1 MRKEDSCCSRHESGS
16 KVTDTSL
23 PELNLVLRRRH
34 SADGPGITT
43 SAGYNPPLKLRTARE
58 NVFPEFIKVCTEDSF
73 RGLQC
78 HQPHRRWAEKEQRA
92 CTSGTDDSR
101 GGRLQQAK
109 VRKGPGDYQEVYA
122 FGTNKTM
129 LHILPNSPAPSGRS
143 RSAPARMSR
152 WVKPG
157 STTSVPRGK
166 YATVSQYRWKD

>member
-1 MRKEDSCCSRHESGS
+1 M
-16 KVTDTSL
+16 V
-23 PELNLVLRRRH
+23 RRRD
-34 SADGPGITT
+34 SADGQGTTT
-43 SAGYNPPLKLRTARE
+43 SAGYNPLLNLRTARK
-58 NVFPEFIKVCTEDSF
+58 NVFPEFIKVCTEDPF
-73 RGLQC
+73 RGLQR
-78 HQPHRRWAEKEQRA
+78 HQPHRRWGEKEQRA

-101 GGRLQQAK
+101 HGRLQRAK
-109 VRKGPGDYQEVYA
+109 ARIVPGDYQEVYA
-122 FGTNKTM
+122 FGTNKTT